1 MKKVGYARVSTKD
14 QNLDLQVEALTK
26 AGCDL
31 IFEEKESGKKS
42 DRPELAKLLA
52 ILNEGDTLVVYKLD
66 RLTRSLQHLLEVS
79 QILKDKKANL
89 QSTTNDIDTSTPMSK
104 AFFQI
109 IGVIAE
115 LEREVIVERTMAGL
129 RAARN
134 SGKKFGPK
142 LKTDPKAIKALSAS
156 GLTKEEICKQLNCSK
171 ATVYRALKAISDK
184 AVA

>member
-1 MKKVGYARVSTKD
+1 MKKIGYARVSTKD
-14 QNLDLQVEALTK
+14 QNLDLQIEALTA

-31 IFEEKESGKKS
+31 IFEENESGKKA
-42 DRPELAKLLA
+42 DRPELARALALLNA
-52 ILNEGDTLVVYKLD
+52 GDTLVVYKLD

-89 QSTTNDIDTSTPMSK
+89 QSTTNDIDTSTPMGK

-115 LEREVIVERTMAGL
+115 LEREVIVERTLAGL
-129 RAARN
+129 KAARN

-142 LKTDPKAIKALSAS
+142 VKTDPKAIRALAAS
-156 GLTKEEICKQLNCSK
+156 GISNEDICKQLNCSR
-171 ATVYRALKAISDK
+171 ATVYRALAGDK
-184 AVA
+184 DLAA